1 MGDMCWQ
8 VSWLAAQTLSPA
20 FPASDQTDPDQW
32 HSWCKLAA
40 YSCGG
45 SPGIAHR
52 ALKPFSTHRIPIFT
66 GHNLRRT
73 GTFTIV
79 MCSDQITAVKRESN
93 GCVARKTQAAVAR
106 YKNFLLK
113 FRKFRNPKYLARR
126 NVISP
131 KSDSRHL
138 PGMGNVNKNLK

>member
-8 VSWLAAQTLSPA
+8 VSWLAAQTLTPA

-52 ALKPFSTHRIPIFT
+52 ALKPFCAHRIPIFT
-66 GHNLRRT
+66 GHNFRRA
-73 GTFTIV
+73 GTFTII
-79 MCSDQITAVKRESN
+79 MCSDRITAVKRRSN
-93 GCVARKTQAAVAR
+93 KGVARKTQLAASR
-106 YKNFLLK
+106 NMHF
-113 FRKFRNPKYLARR
+113 FRVGPA
-126 NVISP
+126 
-131 KSDSRHL
+131 
-138 PGMGNVNKNLK
+138 NLKSKIFLAT